1 MKRMALSCVLL
12 MMLALPAWA
21 QITVSGEGKVSAVP
35 DMATVVLAVVT
46 EGQHASTALETNN
59 STMSKLIKSLETL
72 GVTKK
77 ELHTDSFQVH
87 PKYTYPKDQEP
98 RLVGYVVVNNL
109 TVTICQTDI
118 LGKVL
123 DSAVKNGANRVNSMA
138 WGFKDPEKLLDQA
151 RVAAVLDAKRK
162 ATLMANTAGST
173 LGTIVSMSESS
184 YQPRYGQVNY
194 AARADSA
201 PGNVPVEAG
210 TQTLRVTVNVVWN
223 VGPPLK

>member
-1 MKRMALSCVLL
+1 M
-12 MMLALPAWA
+12 PAWA

-46 EGQHASTALETNN
+46 EDQQAIAALENN
-59 STMSKLIKSLETL
+59 STTMAKLVKSLETL

-77 ELHTDSFQVH
+77 ELHTDSFQVNA
-87 PKYTYPKDQEP
+87 KYVYPKDQDP
-98 RLVGYVVVNNL
+98 RLVGYIVVNHL
-109 TVTICQTDI
+109 TVTVCDTSL

-123 DSAVKNGANRVNSMA
+123 DSSVKNGANRVNSMS

-173 LGTIVSMSESS
+173 LGTLVSISESAH
-184 YQPRYGQVNY
+184 YAPRFGNMY

-201 PGNVPVEAG
+201 PGGNVPVEAG
-210 TQTLRVTVNVVWN
+210 TQTLRVNVSVVWN
-223 VGPPLK
+223 VGPPVK